1 MKIIKFLKKILI
13 LYLVSAMVFAEN
25 TILLNFE
32 DADIKS
38 IIELISKETN
48 KNFLLDPRVRRQN
61 ITLIAEKPVSRDE
74 AYSIFVSILRVY
86 GYGVIE
92 SDNITKIVPISEV
105 KQNETDVKN
114 IEEYILKGDDIST
127 AIISLKN
134 IKAEKIAGILRPMIP
149 SFGQVIA
156 HGNSNSLIVLAPKS
170 SLNKIIKVIKALE
183 KSISNDIQIIQLQ
196 NSNAADI
203 VAIMIK
209 VEKKAIAKTN
219 GLQIINDKNS
229 NQIVLSGGTKEDRDR
244 TEYNIKKLDSYRSDS
259 GKTQVIY
266 LNYAKAKEL
275 VATLKDIVKIYN
287 TKNNKNK
294 NVTDIAITADENTNS
309 IIIQAPVSSMQEIK
323 KTIAKLDIRKAQVL
337 VQAIIVEISDNI
349 AAEIGVRWLLN
360 TSNAI
365 GLIDFTGSANL
376 INLIAGNN
384 GLPNPSAIGS
394 GSSVVFGNS
403 LSNNRGWGAL
413 LKALRSNSEVN
424 ILSTP
429 SVVALDNE
437 NAKIIVGQ
445 EIPFI
450 TGQSTQNSGNPFTT
464 IQRKEVGLKLDI
476 TPQVNADNSIQ
487 LKIEQEVSSLQTAAR
502 LATGASDIITSKR
515 SISTTVIIDNNEILI
530 LGGLTTRQTE
540 EGEENIPIIS
550 SIPIIGNLF
559 KNRRNQIDKRTLM
572 IFVKADI
579 IRDKKSSSA
588 LSRKKYS
595 QIYQESKNRNQLSLI
610 SGDTSLNLL
619 HIKELLAKEIKKI
632 TQEEEQIRK
641 EDAGQ

>member
-1 MKIIKFLKKILI
+1 MKIIKFLNKVLTIYLI
-13 LYLVSAMVFAEN
+13 SAMVFAQN

-32 DADIKS
+32 NADIKS
-38 IIELISKETN
+38 IVELMSKET
-48 KNFLLDPRVRRQN
+48 KRNFLLDPRVRRQN
-61 ITLIAEKPVSRDE
+61 ITLIAEKPVTKDE
-74 AYSIFVSILRVY
+74 AYSIFISILRVY

-92 SDNITKIVPISEV
+92 SDNITKIVPISEIR
-105 KQNETDVKN
+105 QNETDVKD
-114 IEEYILKGDDIST
+114 ISEYKLKGDDIST

-134 IKAEKIAGILRPMIP
+134 IKAEQIAGILRPMIP

-170 SLNKIIKVIKALE
+170 SLNKIVKIIKALE
-183 KSISNDIQIIQLQ
+183 KKISNDIQLVQLK
-196 NSNAADI
+196 NSNTTDI
-203 VAIMIK
+203 VAIMTKI
-209 VEKKAIAKTN
+209 EKKAIAKTN
-219 GLQIINDKNS
+219 GLLIVEDKNS

-244 TEYNIKKLDSYRSDS
+244 TETNIKKLDKSRRDS

-275 VATLKDIVKIYN
+275 ATTLKDVVK
-287 TKNNKNK
+287 TSDKNSKNK
-294 NVTDIAITADENTNS
+294 EVIITADENTNS
-309 IIIQAPVSSMQEIK
+309 IIVQAPISAMQEIK

-337 VQAIIVEISDNI
+337 VQAIIVEIADNI
-349 AAEIGVRWLLN
+349 AAEIGIRWLLN
-360 TSNAI
+360 TNNAI

-376 INLIAGNN
+376 INLIAGN
-384 GLPNPSAIGS
+384 GGSPNPAAIGS
-394 GSSVVFGNS
+394 GSSIVVGDS
-403 LSNNRGWGAL
+403 LDNNKGWGAL

-476 TPQVNADNSIQ
+476 TPQVNAGNTIQ

-515 SISTTVIIDNNEILI
+515 SISTSVIIDDNEILI
-530 LGGLTTRQTE
+530 LGGLTTKQTE
-540 EGEENIPIIS
+540 EGEENIPVLS
-550 SIPIIGNLF
+550 SLPLIGNLF
-559 KNRRNQIDKRTLM
+559 KSRRNQVDKRTLM

-579 IRDKKSSSA
+579 IRNKKSSSL
-588 LSRKKYS
+588 LSNKKYS
-595 QIYQESKNRNQLSLI
+595 QIYKKTQNRGPLSLI
-610 SGDTSLNLL
+610 SGDTSLDLSN
-619 HIKELLAKEIKKI
+619 IKKVLAQEVEKINKEYEKII
-632 TQEEEQIRK
+632 T
-641 EDAGQ
+641 EDK